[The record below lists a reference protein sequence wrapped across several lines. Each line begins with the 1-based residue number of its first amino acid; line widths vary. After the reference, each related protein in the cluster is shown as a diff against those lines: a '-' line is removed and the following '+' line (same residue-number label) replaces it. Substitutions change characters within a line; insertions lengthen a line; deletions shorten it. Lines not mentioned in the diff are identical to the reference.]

1 MLTAVIIL
9 GIMLAGITGYL
20 VWSTVHDRYVK
31 AEDIGAFKDSAP
43 DMGVPGGSGHGGLAE
58 GRPED
63 GDSLHGNRGGNEPW
77 DSSGPWN
84 PASDGQPADAGDGQ
98 GPGTAGDSLEN
109 GLGTAGSGQDMGDE
123 GAGADGTDDSTIH
136 FVFAG
141 DSGGWS
147 NHIPFQQSRG
157 RYTVHKIFSH
167 KPGKKFCVRP
177 RTAAP

>member
-1 MLTAVIIL
+1 MDKRNIMLTAVIIL

-77 DSSGPWN
+77 DSSGPWD
-84 PASDGQPADAGDGQ
+84 PASDGQPADAGDG
-98 GPGTAGDSLEN
+98 
-109 GLGTAGSGQDMGDE
+109 
-123 GAGADGTDDSTIH
+123 
-136 FVFAG
+136 
-141 DSGGWS
+141 
-147 NHIPFQQSRG
+147 
-157 RYTVHKIFSH
+157 
-167 KPGKKFCVRP
+167 
-177 RTAAP
+177 

>member
-1 MLTAVIIL
+1 MDKRNIMLTAVIIL

-123 GAGADGTDDSTIH
+123 GAGADGTDDYQIMC
-136 FVFAG
+136 
-141 DSGGWS
+141 W
-147 NHIPFQQSRG
+147 
-157 RYTVHKIFSH
+157 
-167 KPGKKFCVRP
+167 
-177 RTAAP
+177 APITRLGI